1 MKDKYKALKQ
11 NDKGFASIIIAI
23 TLVIITSLITIGFAR
38 LANTEQEQVTNRQ
51 LSNQAYYA
59 AESGIND
66 AAKALNEGFIANKQ
80 KCGPLQPTDPG
91 FSSPGGA
98 SLRNNDVDIVPG
110 NQTGAPVEWTCL
122 LIDPAPSTLEYSPV
136 GTTTPKLFRF
146 SGVAANG
153 TTPVSVNR
161 LTFSWQ
167 DADPA
172 NTSFRSG
179 SGISNSAFPPLSGWN
194 SVGLLRVTITPLG
207 ILDRDALRNRT
218 YTAYLYPTT
227 AASSTVN
234 YNPAASVS
242 GQILN
247 GGCSTAVTSTKPRFC
262 QASIN
267 MPSLP
272 ASEKYLVSLRSVYS
286 KTNVSISIN
295 SGSARAF
302 GAQAKVDS
310 TGRSQDV
317 LKRLQVRIP
326 ARNEY
331 YYPGFA
337 AEASGDIC
345 KDLGVYPGFANG
357 CGY

>member
-1 MKDKYKALKQ
+1 MRDKYKTIKH

-66 AAKALNEGFIANKQ
+66 AAKALNEGFTAKKE
-80 KCGPLQPTDPG
+80 KCGPLQPSDPG
-91 FSSPGGA
+91 YSSPGGTA
-98 SLRNNDVDIVPG
+98 LRNNNVDATPAG
-110 NQTGAPVEWTCL
+110 APDAPVEWTCL

-136 GTTTPKLFRF
+136 GTVTPKLFRF

-172 NTSFRSG
+172 NTRFRSG
-179 SGISNSAFPPLSGWN
+179 SGISNSAFPPLSSWN
-194 SVGLLRVTITPLG
+194 SVGMLRITITPLSV
-207 ILDRDALRNRT
+207 LDRTALKNRT

-227 AASSTVN
+227 AASTTVN
-234 YNPAASVS
+234 YNPAANVS

-247 GGCSTAVTSTKPRFC
+247 GGCSTTVTASKPRFC
-262 QASIN
+262 TASVN

-272 ASEKYLVSLRSVYS
+272 ASEKYLVSLRSIYS
-286 KTNVSISIN
+286 KTNVSVSIN

-345 KDLGVYPGFANG
+345 KDLGVYPGYANG